1 MFAKPSGTGA
11 SCVVGLGVLRGQVD
25 VVGVVFQTTG
35 VGFSVVAT
43 TQCRNTILLVGTF
56 GVRVRETSADA
67 IPNIVGQRGAEAVA
81 VLFAPTTT
89 VVGRAFAADAAVF
102 TLILQS
108 KVQAVNQTEEIRV
121 TVGCNAVSTGLQEVV
136 RTVGVAVAA
145 EFRQNVGPDVT
156 SYTTP

>member
-1 MFAKPSGTGA
+1 M
-11 SCVVGLGVLRGQVD
+11 
-25 VVGVVFQTTG
+25 
-35 VGFSVVAT
+35 
-43 TQCRNTILLVGTF
+43 
-56 GVRVRETSADA
+56 RVRETSADA

-136 RTVGVAVAA
+136 RTVGVAA
-145 EFRQNVGPDVT
+145 EFRQNVGPGRYVVYYAVVT
-156 SYTTP
+156 TVVALLNKSNFC